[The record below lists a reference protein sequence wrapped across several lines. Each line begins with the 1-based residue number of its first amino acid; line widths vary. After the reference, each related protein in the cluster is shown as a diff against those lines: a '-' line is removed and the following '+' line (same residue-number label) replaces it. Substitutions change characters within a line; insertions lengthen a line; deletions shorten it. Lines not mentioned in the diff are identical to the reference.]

1 MATARVIGAGPN
13 GLAAAITLAQ
23 AGVQVVVY
31 EAMDRVG
38 GACGTE
44 ELTLPGFRHDVGAA
58 VFPMGVASPFLKTM
72 PLAEHGVRW
81 VQPEAPMAHPL
92 DDGTAVMLE
101 RSVDGTAD
109 GLGVDG
115 VAYRRMM
122 GPLMDG
128 WSGLVEEILQ
138 PVLHVPRHPVGLA
151 RFGAMGMLSAMALAK
166 MSFKGAR
173 ARALFAGSAAHSV
186 MPLTRVLTSAPGL
199 LLQGGGHGEG
209 WPIVQGGSQ
218 GLSDALA
225 SILRG
230 LGGEIRLGVRVGRL
244 EELDRAYLTL
254 CDVTPRQFLAMAD
267 VRFPMRRRL
276 AGWRYAPGVF
286 KIDYALSEPIP
297 WAATECRRAATV
309 HLGGTMEEIA
319 ASEEAA
325 WSGRVD
331 VPPFCLLVQPSLF
344 DPTRAPD
351 GKHTAWVYCHV
362 PNGSKLDWSRQ
373 IEAQIERFA
382 PGFRDCV
389 IARRTQTTAQME
401 AWDANLVGGDLSGGA
416 MGLGQMVFRPT
427 ASGYRT
433 GVPGTY
439 LCSSSTAPGGG
450 VHGLCGYWAARRALE
465 ELA

>member
-23 AGVQVVVY
+23 AGVKVVVY
-31 EAMDRVG
+31 EANERVG

-44 ELTLPGFRHDVGAA
+44 ELTEPGFRHDVGAA
-58 VFPMGVASPFLKTM
+58 VFPIGVASPFLKTL

-81 VQPEAPMAHPL
+81 VQPETPMAHPM

-101 RSVDGTAD
+101 RSLEATAD

-115 VAYRRMM
+115 AAYRKMM
-122 GPLMDG
+122 GPLMGGWDG
-128 WSGLVEEILQ
+128 LLEEVLR
-138 PVLHVPRHPVGLA
+138 PVLHVPTHPARLA
-151 RFGAMGMLSAMALAK
+151 RFGAMGMLPAMTLAK
-166 MSFKGAR
+166 RSFRGAR
-173 ARALFAGSAAHSV
+173 ARALFAGNAAHSV
-186 MPLTRVLTSAPGL
+186 LPLTRVLSSAPGL
-199 LLQGGGHGEG
+199 VLQGAAHRDG
-209 WPIVQGGSQ
+209 WPIVEGGSQ

-244 EELDRAYLTL
+244 DEVDGADLTL

-267 VRFPMRRRL
+267 VRFPMRQKL
-276 AGWRYAPGVF
+276 EGWRYGPGAF

-297 WAATECRRAATV
+297 WKARECRRAATV

-319 ASEEAA
+319 ASETGDMK
-325 WSGRVD
+325 S
-331 VPPFCLLVQPSLF
+331 PPFCLLVQPSLF
-344 DPTRAPD
+344 DPTRAPA

-362 PNGSKLDWSRQ
+362 PHGSRVDWSRQ
-373 IEAQIERFA
+373 IEDQIERFA

-389 IARRTQTTAQME
+389 LARRTQTTAQME

-416 MGLGQMVFRPT
+416 MDLVQMVFRPT
-427 ASGYRT
+427 ASGYGT
-433 GVPGTY
+433 GIPGTY

-450 VHGLCGYWAARRALE
+450 VHGMCGYWAGRRALE
-465 ELA
+465 ELD